1 MPKKKIASINYTA
14 RDFETIKD
22 SLVEYAKRYYPDTY
36 KDFNEASFGSLM
48 LDTVSYIGDILSFYV
63 DYQAN
68 ESFLDTALE
77 YNNVVK
83 LARQVGYKYPG
94 TPSSQ
99 GELSFYVLVPA
110 NSAGTSP
117 DEDYYPILQKG
128 SSFSSTGGAKYLLTE
143 DVDFSKPSNEIVV
156 AKVNSTTGVPT
167 YYAVKASGKIISGEI
182 KSEFIDV
189 GSYTKFKQVEL
200 NDGEDITEI
209 LEVTDSD
216 GQEYFEVAYLSQDV
230 IYKEFANPVENDK
243 KFAPKI
249 IKPVTVPRRF
259 VFEREPGR
267 AYLQFGYGSESD
279 LSSDQIV
286 DPSNVLME
294 LTGKKYITETS
305 FDPYNF
311 ISSDKFG
318 VVPTE
323 TTLEISYRTNS
334 SDFTNSPV
342 GTVTAVA
349 DATFKFKNSF
359 NLDSDK
365 LSDVKSSLEVINEE
379 PIVGDL
385 DFIDVENIKSRAA
398 GIFSSQNRAV
408 TAQDY
413 KTLAYSMDSKF
424 GAIKRCN
431 IVLDQDSFKR
441 NLNMYVISEDFEGK
455 LVTTNKSI
463 KDNLKTWL
471 NRYKMIVDTIDILD
485 AKIINLA
492 VDFTVVSEIGVNK
505 GVVLQRC
512 FNALK
517 EFLKLQPDIGEP
529 VYITKIFNTL
539 NSVQGVVDTVKV
551 DIHQKV
557 GDNYSDVFYNVKENM
572 SSDNKLLLIPK
583 NVIYEFKYLDDD
595 LKGVVK

>member
-14 RDFETIKD
+14 RDFESIKD

-48 LDTVSYIGDILSFYV
+48 LDTVSYVGDILSFYV

-77 YNNVVK
+77 YNNVIK
-83 LARQVGYKYPG
+83 LARQLGYKYPG

-99 GELSFYVLVPA
+99 GQLSFYALIPA
-110 NSAGTSP
+110 NSAGTAP
-117 DEDYYPILQKG
+117 DEDYYPILQRG
-128 SSFSSTGGAKYLLTE
+128 SSFASTGGTKYLLTE
-143 DVDFSKPSNEIVV
+143 DVDFSNPSNEIVV
-156 AKVNSTTGVPT
+156 AKVNSTTGTPT
-167 YYAVKASGKIISGEI
+167 YYAVKAFGKVISGEI
-182 KSEFIDV
+182 KSEYIDV
-189 GSYTKFKQVEL
+189 GSYTKFKQIEL
-200 NDGEDITEI
+200 SDGEDVSEI
-209 LEVTDSD
+209 LEVLDSD
-216 GQEYFEVAYLSQDV
+216 GQEYFEVAYLSQDI
-230 IYKEFANPVENDK
+230 IYKEFTNPAKNDK
-243 KFAPKI
+243 KYASKI
-249 IKPVTVPRRF
+249 IKPITVPRRF
-259 VFEREPGR
+259 VFEKEPGR

-279 LSSDQIV
+279 LTSDQIV
-286 DPSNVLME
+286 DPSNVLLE
-294 LTGKKYITETS
+294 LTGKKYITDTS

-323 TTLEISYRTNS
+323 TTLEIIYRTNS
-334 SDFTNSPV
+334 SDFTNAPV
-342 GTVTAVA
+342 GTVTSVS
-349 DATFKFKNSF
+349 DATFKFTNSF
-359 NLDSDK
+359 DLDSDK
-365 LSDVKSSLEVINEE
+365 LSDVKASLEVINEE

-385 DFIDVENIKSRAA
+385 DFIDVQNIKTRAN
-398 GIFSSQNRAV
+398 GIFHSQNRAV

-455 LVTTNKSI
+455 LITTNKSI

-471 NRYKMIVDTIDILD
+471 SNYKMIVDTIDILD
-485 AKIINLA
+485 AKIINLGI
-492 VDFTVVSEIGVNK
+492 DFTVISEIGVNK

-512 FNALK
+512 FTALK
-517 EFLKLQPDIGEP
+517 DYLKDQPDIGEP
-529 VYITKIFNTL
+529 FYITKIFNTL
-539 NSVQGVVDTVKV
+539 NSVEGVVDTVKV
-551 DIHQKV
+551 DIHQKI
-557 GDNYSDVFYNVKENM
+557 GDNYSDVYYNIKENM
-572 SSDNKLLLIPK
+572 SADGKLLLIPK
-583 NVIYEFKYLDDD
+583 NVIYEFKYLNDD